1 MLTRSLIAVAA
12 LAVHASCFAQ
22 AYPARPITFV
32 VPAPPGGALDSLSRT
47 LAEEMGKRLGQP
59 IVVDNKPGA
68 AGILAVQAVT
78 RAAPDGYTV
87 LVTHAAPIINTPHLL
102 PKVPYD
108 VRRDLAFVSQVAVGP
123 VMLAVSRDVP
133 ARNMKEFLAWAAQ
146 NKGKVSYGSYGVGT
160 FGHLVGVQLN
170 KTRGLD
176 MVHVAYKG
184 EAQVAQDVLAGNIA
198 WGVISLGTLKP
209 QIESGRIRPLAVFGD
224 RRAQAMPDVPTM
236 AEAGLDDPAY
246 RPAGWIGLL
255 VRSGTPA
262 AVVGRLE
269 QEARAAAYS
278 APMTKRLQLSSSEP
292 VGGTS
297 AQFRQE
303 FEKTEPVVRH
313 LIETSGVKAE

>member
-1 MLTRSLIAVAA
+1 M
-12 LAVHASCFAQ
+12 
-22 AYPARPITFV
+22 
-32 VPAPPGGALDSLSRT
+32 
-47 LAEEMGKRLGQP
+47 
-59 IVVDNKPGA
+59 
-68 AGILAVQAVT
+68 
-78 RAAPDGYTV
+78 
-87 LVTHAAPIINTPHLL
+87 
-102 PKVPYD
+102 
-108 VRRDLAFVSQVAVGP
+108 
-123 VMLAVSRDVP
+123 
-133 ARNMKEFLAWAAQ
+133 
-146 NKGKVSYGSYGVGT
+146 
-160 FGHLVGVQLN
+160 
-170 KTRGLD
+170 
-176 MVHVAYKG
+176 
-184 EAQVAQDVLAGNIA
+184 AQDVLAGNIA
-198 WGVISLGTLKP
+198 WGVISVGTLKP

>member
-87 LVTHAAPIINTPHLL
+87 LVTHAAPIINTPNLL

-160 FGHLVGVQLN
+160 FGHLVGIQLN

-262 AVVGRLE
+262 AAVGRLE
-269 QEARAAAYS
+269 QEARAAAHS
-278 APMTKRLQLSSSEP
+278 APLKKRFQQSSSEP
-292 VGGTS
+292 VGSTA

>member
-68 AGILAVQAVT
+68 AGILAVQTVT

-87 LVTHAAPIINTPHLL
+87 LVTHAAPIINTPHLS

>member
-1 MLTRSLIAVAA
+1 MLTRSLIAIAA

-59 IVVDNKPGA
+59 IVIDNKPGA

-87 LVTHAAPIINTPHLL
+87 LVTHAAPIINTPYLL

-123 VMLAVSRDVP
+123 VMLAVSRNVP

-262 AVVGRLE
+262 AVLGRLE

-278 APMTKRLQLSSSEP
+278 APMKQRLQLSSSEP
-292 VGGTS
+292 VGSTA

-303 FEKTEPVVRH
+303 FEKAEPVVRH